1 MEIVYDLRNSTR
13 KWLSI
18 GWELTLCITANQG
31 EVHMAFDGY
40 IQIAEIPGEALD
52 EKFSKWIEITGYNFG
67 VSQSTSATASSSGG
81 ASSGRTTMSNFTF
94 TKYLDSASCKLMEA
108 SCAGQH
114 LKEVKLVLCRASTE
128 RLKYYEVVLE
138 EVIIA
143 DYSQSASSGV
153 PIEIVQLN
161 YGRIKTTYTLQ
172 KRSDGLAGGNVTGGW
187 DRIGNKKYS

>member
-1 MEIVYDLRNSTR
+1 
-13 KWLSI
+13 
-18 GWELTLCITANQG
+18 
-31 EVHMAFDGY
+31 MAFDGY

-108 SCAGQH
+108 SCSGQH
-114 LKEVKLVLCRASTE
+114 LKEVKLVLCRASTD
-128 RLKYYEVVLE
+128 RLKYYEIVLE

-153 PIEIVQLN
+153 PTEMVQLN
-161 YGRIKTTYTLQ
+161 YGRIKSTYTLQ
-172 KRSDGLAGGNVTGGW
+172 KRSDGAPGGNVTGGW

>member
-1 MEIVYDLRNSTR
+1 
-13 KWLSI
+13 
-18 GWELTLCITANQG
+18 
-31 EVHMAFDGY
+31 MAFDGY

-52 EKFSKWIEITGYNFG
+52 EKYNKWIEITGYSFG
-67 VSQSTSATASSSGG
+67 VSQSASATASSSGG
-81 ASSGRTTMSNFTF
+81 ATSGRTTMSNFTF

-114 LKEVKLVLCRASTE
+114 LKEVKLAPCRASTD

-143 DYSQSASSGV
+143 DYAQSANSGI
-153 PIEIVQLN
+153 PIEILQLN
-161 YGRIKTTYTLQ
+161 YGRIKATYTLQ

-187 DRIGNKKYS
+187 DRIGNKKYA

>member
-1 MEIVYDLRNSTR
+1 
-13 KWLSI
+13 
-18 GWELTLCITANQG
+18 
-31 EVHMAFDGY
+31 MAFDGY

-52 EKFSKWIEITGYNFG
+52 EKFSKWIEVTGYNFG
-67 VSQSTSATASSSGG
+67 VSQSTSATASSAGG

-114 LKEVKLVLCRASTE
+114 LKEVKLVLCRASSE

-187 DRIGNKKYS
+187 DRIDNKKYS

>member
-1 MEIVYDLRNSTR
+1 
-13 KWLSI
+13 
-18 GWELTLCITANQG
+18 
-31 EVHMAFDGY
+31 MAFDGY

-52 EKFSKWIEITGYNFG
+52 EKFRKWIEITGYNFG

-81 ASSGRTTMSNFTF
+81 ASSGRTTMTNFTF

-114 LKEVKLVLCRASTE
+114 LKEVKLVLCRASTDK
-128 RLKYYEVVLE
+128 LKYYEVVLE

-161 YGRIKTTYTLQ
+161 YGRIKATYTLQ
-172 KRSDGLAGGNVTGGW
+172 KRSDGAAGGNVTGGW
-187 DRIGNKKYS
+187 DRIGNKIYS

>member
-1 MEIVYDLRNSTR
+1 
-13 KWLSI
+13 
-18 GWELTLCITANQG
+18 
-31 EVHMAFDGY
+31 MAFDGY

-52 EKFSKWIEITGYNFG
+52 EKYNKWIEITGYSFG
-67 VSQSTSATASSSGG
+67 VSQSASATASSSGG
-81 ASSGRTTMSNFTF
+81 ATSGRTTMSNFTF

-114 LKEVKLVLCRASTE
+114 LKEVKLALCRASTD

-143 DYSQSASSGV
+143 DYAQSANSGI
-153 PIEIVQLN
+153 PIEILQLN
-161 YGRIKTTYTLQ
+161 YGRIKATYTLQ

-187 DRIGNKKYS
+187 DRIGNKKHA

>member
-1 MEIVYDLRNSTR
+1 
-13 KWLSI
+13 
-18 GWELTLCITANQG
+18 
-31 EVHMAFDGY
+31 MAFDGY
-40 IQIAEIPGEALD
+40 IQIAELPGEALD

-81 ASSGRTTMSNFTF
+81 ASSGRTTMTNFTF
-94 TKYLDSASCKLMEA
+94 TKYLDSASCKLMEV

-114 LKEVKLVLCRASTE
+114 LKEVKLVLCRASTD

-161 YGRIKTTYTLQ
+161 YGRIKATYTLQ
-172 KRSDGLAGGNVTGGW
+172 KRSDGAAGGNVTGGW
-187 DRIGNKKYS
+187 DRIGNKIYS

>member
-1 MEIVYDLRNSTR
+1 
-13 KWLSI
+13 
-18 GWELTLCITANQG
+18 
-31 EVHMAFDGY
+31 MAFDGY

-114 LKEVKLVLCRASTE
+114 LKEVKLVLCRASAE